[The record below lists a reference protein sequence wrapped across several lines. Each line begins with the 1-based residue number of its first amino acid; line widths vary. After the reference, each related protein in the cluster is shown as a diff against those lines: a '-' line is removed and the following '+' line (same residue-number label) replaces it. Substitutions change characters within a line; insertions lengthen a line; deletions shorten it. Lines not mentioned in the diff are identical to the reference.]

1 MARRKIERNISYDD
15 TRDLYYVHME
25 LGVDEDG
32 RRVKQYRTYTTLAA
46 ARTGLRQFMVQKSQQ
61 RGPIRREIPL
71 EQWLDYWMENIV
83 RPNRA
88 ETTTYGYE
96 RMIENHIA
104 PHLGAIPISK
114 LTPQR
119 IQEYYLEMAREG
131 LGNNTIRRHH
141 ALLSAALRVAVRQ
154 DVLNVSPI
162 DKVEQPRSKLKEAHF
177 YDKTNLRRLYLLVE
191 GHWLELPVKV
201 TAGLGLRREELCG
214 LKWECVNLERR
225 LLHIRAARTAYGAT
239 IIQKETKNRSSMRT
253 LFLPDELVELFARE
267 KARQE
272 QMRRTVGGDFA
283 ASGHVVLNRE
293 GRPYSPNALSLAFT
307 RFIKR
312 NKLPPLTF
320 HGLRHSFATVAS
332 AQGAPLFDI
341 GKALGHST
349 PATTG
354 RIYTHLVDHTH
365 EQTLLRV
372 SAALRE

>member
-1 MARRKIERNISYDD
+1 MARKKIERNISYDD

-46 ARTGLRQFMVQKSQQ
+46 ARAGLRQFMVQKSQQ

-154 DVLNVSPI
+154 
-162 DKVEQPRSKLKEAHF
+162 
-177 YDKTNLRRLYLLVE
+177 
-191 GHWLELPVKV
+191 
-201 TAGLGLRREELCG
+201 
-214 LKWECVNLERR
+214 
-225 LLHIRAARTAYGAT
+225 
-239 IIQKETKNRSSMRT
+239 
-253 LFLPDELVELFARE
+253 
-267 KARQE
+267 
-272 QMRRTVGGDFA
+272 
-283 ASGHVVLNRE
+283 
-293 GRPYSPNALSLAFT
+293 
-307 RFIKR
+307 
-312 NKLPPLTF
+312 
-320 HGLRHSFATVAS
+320 
-332 AQGAPLFDI
+332 
-341 GKALGHST
+341 
-349 PATTG
+349 
-354 RIYTHLVDHTH
+354 
-365 EQTLLRV
+365 
-372 SAALRE
+372 